1 MILLCCMQQDE
12 LEEYFRVERDQLM
25 AEVTEKEEELVK
37 LREAFDQAH
46 LQQCQ
51 KLELERLNIPKEGLS
66 KDDQE
71 QKQSLY
77 YLQSLLFIH
86 FRPCLLFWS
95 SVKFELGI
103 LGMSA
108 ISALERI
115 PCNSHSD

>member
-1 MILLCCMQQDE
+1 MILPCCMQQDE

-25 AEVTEKEEELVK
+25 VEVTGKEEELVK

-71 QKQSLY
+71 QQQSLY
-77 YLQSLLFIH
+77 YLQSFLFID

-95 SVKFELGI
+95 FCQVQIGNIGNL
-103 LGMSA
+103 
-108 ISALERI
+108 
-115 PCNSHSD
+115 SH